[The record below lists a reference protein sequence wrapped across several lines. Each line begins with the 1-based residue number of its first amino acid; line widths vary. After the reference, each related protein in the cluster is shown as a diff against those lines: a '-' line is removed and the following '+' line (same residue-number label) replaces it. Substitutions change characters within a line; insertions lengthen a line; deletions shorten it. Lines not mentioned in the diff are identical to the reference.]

1 MTFPAEREARQPPS
15 DGKRR
20 GEDKGALAAWQR
32 TASDSPQRTILVVDD
47 TPAMLDLARECLE
60 ESGYRV
66 LTCLLSHDAL
76 AIAQREHPDVVMLD
90 VVMPEVSG
98 WTVLE
103 RMRAD
108 PSLFATPVIICTA
121 YIAEALGRLSELQGP
136 NGDRHLGFLPK
147 PFDVEELLEVV
158 DSITGRDD
166 ARHAAIG
173 ADES

>member
-1 MTFPAEREARQPPS
+1 MTVPAEWALPQPPPNRGQDSGAPSAWQAPPPDPSEAR
-15 DGKRR
+15 
-20 GEDKGALAAWQR
+20 
-32 TASDSPQRTILVVDD
+32 RTILVVDD
-47 TPAMLDLARECLE
+47 TPAMLDLARDCLE
-60 ESGYRV
+60 DAGYRV
-66 LTCLLSHDAL
+66 LTCLLSRDAL
-76 AIAQREHPDVVMLD
+76 AIARRERPDVVMLD

-108 PSLFATPVIICTA
+108 PQLAATPVIICTA
-121 YIAEALGRLSELQGP
+121 YIAEALGRLSELQGQAR
-136 NGDRHLGFLPK
+136 DRHLGFLPK

-173 ADES
+173 ADEG